1 MVQLLGLVWVS
12 ITWITSSK
20 SSPRVTPP
28 LPEQKK
34 NIHYFCLKVWV
45 LDLYFSFESKLIG
58 PRGPTVQ
65 KQKSQT
71 QTQSLICPWQKMW
84 KNITWIICN
93 CRVLMRNTINRKH
106 LQNWEYLWVTGIK
119 LNTLDCFLCF
129 YLCIL
134 FRIPTKENSCCLFQL
149 TLMWTKT
156 LCGFFFLAHSLLHH
170 LWRPLAIG
178 SPGGIRCW
186 SSCCCWCYFAPGGG
200 GANVGSD
207 LRPDAYTWRS
217 TLGRGPSSSSWSSWG
232 RTTWQVSSNQD
243 ETLNA
248 CQEVGRNACGQ
259 NLDLRFFIGWNGNA
273 VDVKWRDSS
282 RARRWQLLG
291 EARIQANAAVC
302 S

>member
-28 LPEQKK
+28 LLEQEK

-65 KQKSQT
+65 KEKKKPQC
-71 QTQSLICPWQKMW
+71 LICAGQKMW
-84 KNITWIICN
+84 KNITWIISN

-156 LCGFFFLAHSLLHH
+156 LCGFFSSLDVSYITCGA
-170 LWRPLAIG
+170 LWLSGVLVGPDVEAAAAAADATLL
-178 SPGGIRCW
+178 
-186 SSCCCWCYFAPGGG
+186 PGGG
-200 GANVGSD
+200 GVGGG
-207 LRPDAYTWRS
+207 RPDAYTWWS
-217 TLGRGPSSSSWSSWG
+217 TLSRGPSSSSWSSWG

-259 NLDLRFFIGWNGNA
+259 NLDLRFFIGWNGKA
-273 VDVKWRDSS
+273 VDVKWRDSC
-282 RARRWQLLG
+282 RARRWRLLG
-291 EARIQANAAVC
+291 EARVQANTAVC